1 MGPSAARTNSSRER
15 AAPADP
21 AGLNPTNITVYNG
34 EVLFSGLDAS
44 GDMGL
49 WVSNGTAAGT
59 HELTGITGADA
70 SGLAPSDLTVYNGE
84 VLFRGLD
91 QSGQAALWITDG
103 TVAGTHELTGI
114 AGASTT
120 GIGLDP
126 SGFTVYGGVALFSGF
141 DSSGNQEL
149 WQTNGSAA
157 GTTEIG
163 PVSGTQSMG
172 LFPTDLTVIAM
183 VGPVLTAGANVS
195 YVTGAA
201 PVTLDAGLSVADASA
216 VSLSAATV
224 SISAGFVLGDALS
237 VGSPQAGI
245 VSQYNA
251 TTGVLTLSG
260 SASLAAYKI
269 ELDSV
274 AYASANATTSS
285 RTITWSV
292 NDGVNASAPATSHVS
307 VSRLPPVVTAGAS
320 VSYVAGATPVALDAG
335 LAVADAAAVSLSAAT
350 VSISAGFVQGDTLS
364 VGSPQTGIA
373 SQYNAATGVL
383 TLSGAASL
391 AAYETELN
399 SITYAS
405 ANATTSSRTI
415 LWSVNDGV
423 NASAP
428 VTSHVSVSSP
438 DPSAPAPDLNILWQN
453 ANGQAS
459 IWEMD
464 GNTRIGGGPVSPNPG
479 PSWRAVGTGDFN
491 GDGNSDILWQN
502 TSTGQASIWEM
513 DGNTRIGGGP
523 VTPNPGPSWKA
534 VGTGDFNGDGNSDIL
549 WQNTSTGQASIWEM
563 DGNTRIGGGAGRA
576 IPGRAGKRSERATST
591 ATGSPTSCGR
601 TRRAAKSRSGK
612 WTATPGSAAGRSPI
626 PGRVGRRS
634 ERATSTA
641 TGNPTSCG
649 RTRDGQVSI
658 WEMDGTTRIGGGA
671 GRQSRAELA
680 RHRNSGGGS
689 DILFQN
695 TERPSLDLGN
705 GREHPYRRRPDW
717 PQSRAELACDR
728 PDLTYKLHPPQ
739 FSVWR
744 PSSPSR

>member
-1 MGPSAARTNSSRER
+1 
-15 AAPADP
+15 
-21 AGLNPTNITVYNG
+21 
-34 EVLFSGLDAS
+34 
-44 GDMGL
+44 MGL

-59 HELTGITGADA
+59 HELTGITGADP

-91 QSGQAALWITDG
+91 QSGKAALWITDG
-103 TVAGTHELTGI
+103 TVAGTHELNGI

-126 SGFTVYGGVALFSGF
+126 SGFTVYGGVALFSGV

-149 WQTNGSAA
+149 WQTNGSAG

-201 PVTLDAGLSVADASA
+201 PVTLDAGFSVADASA

-269 ELDSV
+269 ELNSV

-292 NDGVNASAPATSHVS
+292 NDGVNASAPATSQVS

-320 VSYVAGATPVALDAG
+320 VTFVAGAAPVALDAG
-335 LAVADAAAVSLSAAT
+335 LAVADAAAVSLSAAM

-364 VGSPQTGIA
+364 VGSPQTGVA

-391 AAYETELN
+391 AAYQTELD

-405 ANATTSSRTI
+405 ANATISSRTI

-428 VTSHVSVSSP
+428 VTSHVSVNP
-438 DPSAPAPDLNILWQN
+438 DPSAPAPDKNILWQN
-453 ANGQAS
+453 ASGQAA
-459 IWEMD
+459 IWEMNGTNVTD
-464 GNTRIGGGPVSPNPG
+464 ASLVGPVPGPGWKVVGTGDFNDDGQSDILWQNTSGQAAIWEMNGTNVTDASLVGPNPG
-479 PSWRAVGTGDFN
+479 PNWKVVGTGDFN
-491 GDGNSDILWQN
+491 GDGHSDILWQN
-502 TSTGQASIWEM
+502 TSGQVAIWEM
-513 DGNTRIGGGP
+513 DGTNPIAGGSQWVGA
-523 VTPNPGPSWKA
+523 NPGPDWKA
-534 VGTGDFNGDGNSDIL
+534 VGTGDFNGDG
-549 WQNTSTGQASIWEM
+549 
-563 DGNTRIGGGAGRA
+563 
-576 IPGRAGKRSERATST
+576 K
-591 ATGSPTSCGR
+591 
-601 TRRAAKSRSGK
+601 
-612 WTATPGSAAGRSPI
+612 
-626 PGRVGRRS
+626 
-634 ERATSTA
+634 
-641 TGNPTSCG
+641 
-649 RTRDGQVSI
+649 
-658 WEMDGTTRIGGGA
+658 
-671 GRQSRAELA
+671 
-680 RHRNSGGGS
+680 S

-695 TERPSLDLGN
+695 TGGQVAIWEMDGTNPIAGGSQWVGAN
-705 GREHPYRRRPDW
+705 PGPDW
-717 PQSRAELACDR
+717 KAVGTGDFNGDGKSDILFQNTDGQVAIWEMDGTNPIAGGSQWVGANPGPRLESGRDGRLQWRRQIRYPVSKHGRPGAIWEMNGTNPIAGGSQWVGPNPGPSWLAVK
-728 PDLTYKLHPPQ
+728 T
-739 FSVWR
+739 
-744 PSSPSR
+744 